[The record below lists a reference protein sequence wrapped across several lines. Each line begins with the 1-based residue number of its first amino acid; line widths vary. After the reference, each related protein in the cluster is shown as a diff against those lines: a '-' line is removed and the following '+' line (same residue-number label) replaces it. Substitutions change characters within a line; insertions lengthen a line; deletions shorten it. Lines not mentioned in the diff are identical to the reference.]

1 MWLVV
6 VRELRERGRSTAY
19 LLSSGFTLLL
29 LVGLIVVPQLFDGG
43 PVTYR
48 VGVVGNDGGLIGA
61 ARAIAAAEDP
71 EQRTVFE
78 VTAYPAA
85 AAAEDQLSAGELEAV
100 LVDGHEL
107 VLPGAGGFFGSEL
120 AGRLQTAAATVRVQ
134 ELVSEQ
140 GEAAAEVIDA
150 LTSHPLEVRTLS
162 GISDP
167 ESDIRA
173 VIAYAGL
180 VLMYIAILSYGVW
193 TLTGVTEEKGS
204 RVIEVLL
211 ATLKPWQL
219 FAGKIAG
226 IGVLGL
232 IQLLITIAAGLVA
245 VSLTEAIE
253 IPAIPVESMVVLV
266 VWFILGYSLYAAS
279 FAAAGSLVSRP
290 EDAQNASFP
299 LSLVAVVGFIVSFQV
314 LDDPSSLLA
323 TIAALIPFIAP
334 YVVPIRMALDSIAWW
349 EVLAAGLVMVATIV
363 VLVRVSARIYAGAL
377 LQFGGRVRLRAAWR
391 AAAE

>member
-78 VTAYPAA
+78 VTAYPAG